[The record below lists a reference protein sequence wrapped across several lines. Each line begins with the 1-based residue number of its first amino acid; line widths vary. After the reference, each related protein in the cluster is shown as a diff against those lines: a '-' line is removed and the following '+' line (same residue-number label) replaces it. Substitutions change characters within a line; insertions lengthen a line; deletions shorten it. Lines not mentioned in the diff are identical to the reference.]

1 MAALKVGKDHLYSK
15 SLVFVINNLT
25 VYVCGLKFKPSKQ
38 LCEYEEYMY
47 FQKVIPI

>member
-25 VYVCGLKFKPSKQ
+25 VFISGLKFKPTKH
-38 LCEYEEYMY
+38 LCKYEE
-47 FQKVIPI
+47 